1 MVKLD
6 FIRKK
11 YCKMLGTNEQVI
23 EEFYIHLDVEDLKR
37 LRKTN
42 DVKLFEDVEFLDIDI
57 DLVAKVINEYLM
69 ESLTTEE
76 LKN

>member
-1 MVKLD
+1 
-6 FIRKK
+6 
-11 YCKMLGTNEQVI
+11 MLGTNEQVI

>member
-1 MVKLD
+1 
-6 FIRKK
+6 
-11 YCKMLGTNEQVI
+11 MLGTNEQVI
-23 EEFYIHLDVEDLKR
+23 EEFYIHLDVEDLKG
-37 LRKTN
+37 LRKTI